1 MAENQG
7 GDREKRRERIDR
19 GVKVRSDGLY
29 ALLSWREIAY
39 LIAPRALVYAALLVL
54 PLLLPTL
61 WQRVFCLTGIYA
73 LLAIAFDFLVSYV
86 GFVSLGGALW
96 MGIGGYAAGIVAD
109 KFGFSP
115 ALSLPIATFLGG
127 ALCTLLL
134 LPTLR
139 LRGIYFAIATFVY
152 PFILSQVIE
161 ALQIAGGTLGLMNLP
176 TINGDWAVIYT
187 MAVCLLVVLFGL
199 RRLVSEDIGVVF
211 RSMMENDQAVNA
223 SGINIVLLKIIGVFV
238 ASCIGCFAGAY
249 LCVLYGSVGMSF
261 FALDFSIL
269 PIAAV
274 VVGGSGSFAGALL
287 GAAVLVPLTELIR
300 GFGSLRMVAYSVI
313 LVLFV
318 ALKPV
323 GLMPYLTRKYEQFER
338 WVEV

>member
-1 MAENQG
+1 MAAPLEHSP
-7 GDREKRRERIDR
+7 DRRRERIDR
-19 GVKVRSDGLY
+19 GIKVRTDGIY
-29 ALLSWREIAY
+29 ALLFWRELCY
-39 LIAPRALVYAALLVL
+39 LIAPRALLTAALLVV
-54 PLLLPTL
+54 PLFLPTV

-73 LLAIAFDFLVSYV
+73 LLAFAYDFLVSYV

-96 MGIGGYAAGIVAD
+96 MGIGGYTAGVFASE
-109 KFGFSP
+109 FGLSP
-115 ALSLPIATFLGG
+115 LLTLPIGTFLGG

-134 LPTLR
+134 MPTLR

-152 PFILSQVIE
+152 PFILTHIIE
-161 ALQIAGGTLGLMNLP
+161 ASQIAGGTLGLMNLP
-176 TINGDWAVIYT
+176 TIQNDWVVIYT
-187 MAVCLLVVLFGL
+187 MAVSLLVILFGL
-199 RRLVSEDIGVVF
+199 RRVVSEDVGIVF
-211 RSMMENDQAVNA
+211 RSMMENDQAVSA
-223 SGINIVLLKIIGVFV
+223 SGVNVTLLKVIGVFI

-261 FALDFSIL
+261 FALDFSML

-274 VVGGSGSFAGALL
+274 VIGGSGVFTGALL
-287 GAAVLVPLTELIR
+287 GAFLLVPLTELIR

-318 ALKPV
+318 VMRPV
-323 GLMPYLTRKYEQFER
+323 GLMPYLTRKYQQFER